1 MRRPSL
7 ITRFIVVAL
16 LVVLTGCSVPPALTD
31 VPPTNAG
38 PLAPNGLS
46 LTANQTSY
54 ARGATARLTLR
65 NAAQM
70 TATTGVLECAQ
81 LEGWTGGAWVT
92 SPVGNDRACI
102 QIARVLRPGETMA
115 GGVKLDV
122 PAGTYRL
129 MQSVS
134 LEGAEVAEIVTTAA
148 FRVQ

>member
-7 ITRFIVVAL
+7 ITRLIVVAL
-16 LVVLTGCSVPPALTD
+16 LVVLTGCSATTDLVGVPPVSAEP
-31 VPPTNAG
+31 VS
-38 PLAPNGLS
+38 PNGLS
-46 LTANQTSY
+46 LTADQASY

-70 TATTGVLECAQ
+70 VATTGVLECAQ
-81 LEGWTGGAWVT
+81 IETWTGWTWAT
-92 SPVGNDRACI
+92 SPVGNERACI
-102 QIARVLRPGETMA
+102 MIARMLQPGETMT

-129 MQSVS
+129 MQPVS
-134 LEGAEVAEIVTTAA
+134 LEGAEVGEIVTTAA